1 MACMLCNRRI
11 VITVQLCY
19 RKKGQIMNGL
29 QKWKRQSPLP
39 TLFIP
44 STCRQRS
51 VLAQRGQHLRR
62 RPFGNKRILKK
73 TFPKYQ
79 PHESRTLIYH
89 TLMGLVFWL
98 SIYLQT
104 SWILDDDASLW
115 QIDMYCI
122 DKHEGQR
129 QNKRHKLH
137 K

>member
-51 VLAQRGQHLRR
+51 VLAQCGQQLRR

-89 TLMGLVFWL
+89 TLMGPGILVQYIFTNLMNTRRWRIFMTNWHVL
-98 SIYLQT
+98 HWQT
-104 SWILDDDASLW
+104 WGPTTKQTTQTA
-115 QIDMYCI
+115 
-122 DKHEGQR
+122 
-129 QNKRHKLH
+129 
-137 K
+137 